1 MRTFVTGLIALF
13 LGFGFSDNGLSQE
26 DSKPEVEPLT
36 YSIIATIIVRTP
48 DPMKLAEYYEA
59 LGFVRGRE
67 IPGQGVVFYL
77 ENRQGSLEI
86 IKMDPNTEPSG
97 PKTSR
102 TQQGV
107 LGIFETDQLEGKNV
121 KADYKD
127 AIDDLGDMLTYN
139 HSTVAVIEADLSKIK
154 SSDNGHLS
162 VKIATSYEDP
172 AAIEADDFLAEL
184 ENRWLTIDAT
194 AGGLSYLDMPLK
206 VKINP
211 GETAKVNLTKGEG
224 EGDLLVLFP
233 MNKSV
238 FSSSLKDRQLEI
250 PDPRFLE
257 E

>member
-1 MRTFVTGLIALF
+1 VRTFVTGLIALF

-107 LGIFETDQLEGKNV
+107 LGIFETDQLDLV
-121 KADYKD
+121 VARAKAHGSPV
-127 AIDDLGDMLTYN
+127 IDTWTHPSAGVSIHYIADPEYNFLGFTN
-139 HSTVAVIEADLSKIK
+139 R
-154 SSDNGHLS
+154 GH
-162 VKIATSYEDP
+162 
-172 AAIEADDFLAEL
+172 
-184 ENRWLTIDAT
+184 
-194 AGGLSYLDMPLK
+194 
-206 VKINP
+206 NP
-211 GETAKVNLTKGEG
+211 NIHTPE
-224 EGDLLVLFP
+224 
-233 MNKSV
+233 
-238 FSSSLKDRQLEI
+238 
-250 PDPRFLE
+250 
-257 E
+257 